1 MGMEDQASEK
11 LGEKVSMVATAST
24 KGTGKKTM
32 LTAGVGGVL
41 GAAAAAAVSNR
52 GTSGLADYKGY
63 LVLGLG
69 EKNLGVFKQK
79 TGLLKPSCGDLLE
92 TIPLDQVAK
101 FELGGGALTAPLVL
115 GLKDGSEL
123 EFEVPRAHKGKI
135 EKLKAAL
142 KV

>member
-1 MGMEDQASEK
+1 MEQQASEK
-11 LGEKVSMVATAST
+11 LGEPVSMVATVST

-32 LTAGVGGVL
+32 LTAGIGGVV

-52 GTSGLADYKGY
+52 GKSALGEYKGY

-92 TIPLDQVAK
+92 SIPLEQIASFKVA
-101 FELGGGALTAPLVL
+101 GGALTVPLTI
-115 GLKDGSEL
+115 GMADGTEL
-123 EFEVPRAHKGKI
+123 EFEVPRAHKGKA
-135 EKLKAAL
+135 EKLGAAI
-142 KV
+142 KR